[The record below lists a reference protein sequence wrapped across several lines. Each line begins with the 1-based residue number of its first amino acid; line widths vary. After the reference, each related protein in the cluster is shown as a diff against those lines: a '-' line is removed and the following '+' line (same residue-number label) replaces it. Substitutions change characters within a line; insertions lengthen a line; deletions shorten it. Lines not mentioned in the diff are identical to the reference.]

1 MKKYGLLFAAIIL
14 LLGGYL
20 AYLFEFKEYNTS
32 DAEVD
37 ILTKEEYV
45 IELADG
51 SKIVLD
57 KNGNLIRHITGAD
70 GKVTTVDVAGSLPI
84 SQVSDGAVASAT
96 SENAKSS
103 AKKGESGNSSKAAES
118 KAAKGKAPK
127 ASVKDIKNQYEPAL
141 ANIEEQA
148 YDNLD
153 NLINLAKSEYLEM
166 EANDQKISYP
176 YFYNKYTGAAAKLEE
191 RTDKVFNAVMQIME
205 HDLKMNG
212 HSMEI
217 VESMHKEYKNKKNKL
232 RRDILKETAGL

>member
-1 MKKYGLLFAAIIL
+1 MKKYGLLFVAVILII
-14 LLGGYL
+14 GAYL

-37 ILTKEEYV
+37 VLTKEEYV

-96 SENAKSS
+96 SENEKPSASGSDSAKS
-103 AKKGESGNSSKAAES
+103 GKASES
-118 KAAKGKAPK
+118 KASKGKAPK
-127 ASVKDIKNQYEPAL
+127 VSVKDIKNQYAPAL
-141 ANIEEQA
+141 EDIEKQA

-153 NLINLAKSEYLEM
+153 DLINLAKSEYLEM

-176 YFYNKYTGAAAKLEE
+176 YFYNKYTGAAAELEE
-191 RTDKVFNAVMQIME
+191 RTDKVFNAVMKIME
-205 HDLKMNG
+205 HDLLANG
-212 HSMEI
+212 YSTET
-217 VESMHKEYKNKKNKL
+217 VESMQKEYKNKKNKL